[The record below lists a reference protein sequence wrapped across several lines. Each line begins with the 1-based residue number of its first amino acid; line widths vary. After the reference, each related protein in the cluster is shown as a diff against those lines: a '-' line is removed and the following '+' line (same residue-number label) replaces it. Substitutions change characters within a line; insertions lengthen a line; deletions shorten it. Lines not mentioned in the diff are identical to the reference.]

1 MNIAQILV
9 KEPFEYRKLLQQNL
23 RTGMSFPAARSS
35 ALIRYM
41 REKATS
47 VHNTFGVSSEHIEL
61 ILLLPITSWESNT
74 AKRFS
79 VLTAVSFLMHF

>member
-1 MNIAQILV
+1 MNIAQILI

-74 AKRFS
+74 AKRFYRLNS
-79 VLTAVSFLMHF
+79 RILLMHF